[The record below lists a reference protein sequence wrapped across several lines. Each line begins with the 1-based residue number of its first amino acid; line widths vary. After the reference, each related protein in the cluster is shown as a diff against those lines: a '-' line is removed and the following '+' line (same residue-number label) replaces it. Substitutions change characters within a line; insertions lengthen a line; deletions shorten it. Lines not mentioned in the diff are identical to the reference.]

1 MNLTSQQAHAV
12 RYCVAE
18 TIRRRLL
25 TGAPVPAWMRSL
37 HQHLTSSADGTE
49 HEAPQQQSDQAIDTA
64 EAAQILG
71 CSTRYIRKI
80 ATDLDGQQIAG
91 RWIFHRHNVTEYAE
105 AKRTPTDG

>member
-37 HQHLTSSADGTE
+37 HQHLTSSADGTD
-49 HEAPQQQSDQAIDTA
+49 HEVSQQDSTQAIDTA

-71 CSTRYIRKI
+71 CSTRYIRRI
-80 ATDLDGQQIAG
+80 AADLDGERIAG

-105 AKRTPTDG
+105 AKGAPHE